1 MTVFGSAEWIFAD
14 HGEEI
19 EDLYFLYHDVFAG
32 KANVKTS
39 IRIAAHSKYA
49 LYVNGVFVDCGQY
62 TDYEE
67 YQVYD
72 TIDITGFLKDGENV
86 LEVGQYVCGTEFST
100 ERPAVP
106 GIIYEVVTDTDVL
119 ASSKAG
125 CMVAKDW
132 HYASLREKI
141 TSQLGYNFE
150 YNALADEPV
159 FKASVAAEKEK
170 HLFPRP
176 IKKVRFLPFCEGKLV
191 SQGVFLDRVKTAP
204 KAVRMQKAYLS
215 FCTYE
220 ELLEGVE
227 RKPILSANPLKDYS
241 QPSSELTWN
250 KEEERAGDGVYFVFD
265 LGDEMTGFLDISL
278 SLPKGTEILISYGEH
293 LDDLRVRSE
302 VDGRSFCFRYIA
314 KEGRNDYFDPFHR
327 MGLRYLQIHIYSLT
341 GTLHTVG
348 IRPVEYP
355 VQIKPRVMK
364 DRFHQKIREIG
375 IRTLLLC
382 MHEHYEDCPC
392 REQAFYMM
400 DSRNQML
407 CGYEVFEG
415 FEFPR
420 AALLLAAKS
429 LRKDGLLEL
438 CVPGKVSLNIPAFTA
453 VYPRAVLE
461 YMEYSGED
469 AFGKEMFPVL
479 KTIAEGFRKRIASN
493 GLIPNYPGDDMW
505 NFYEWREGLVGEN
518 MSDSEI
524 FDCPLNAFISDAF
537 YCMSEICKRV
547 APDWQEEYLLLHRNL
562 NAAMHREF
570 FDESSG
576 AYLTRRQDGV
586 PQHALTQGLML
597 YVGAVPSKWEERAC
611 ESIKS
616 GALIPASI
624 SMTIYVFEGLLQ
636 HGDNR
641 AYVLSEIDRIWGDM
655 VWDGAKTFWETDAG
669 AADFWRAGSLCH
681 GWSALPVYIF
691 NKYYPEL

>member
-1 MTVFGSAEWIFAD
+1 MNRFDCE
-14 HGEEI
+14 
-19 EDLYFLYHDVFAG
+19 L
-32 KANVKTS
+32 S
-39 IRIAAHSKYA
+39 I
-49 LYVNGVFVDCGQY
+49 
-62 TDYEE
+62 
-67 YQVYD
+67 
-72 TIDITGFLKDGENV
+72 LK
-86 LEVGQYVCGTEFST
+86 
-100 ERPAVP
+100 
-106 GIIYEVVTDTDVL
+106 
-119 ASSKAG
+119 
-125 CMVAKDW
+125 
-132 HYASLREKI
+132 
-141 TSQLGYNFE
+141 
-150 YNALADEPV
+150 EPR
-159 FKASVAAEKEK
+159 
-170 HLFPRP
+170 RP
-176 IKKVRFLPFCEGKLV
+176 IL
-191 SQGVFLDRVKTAP
+191 
-204 KAVRMQKAYLS
+204 
-215 FCTYE
+215 
-220 ELLEGVE
+220 
-227 RKPILSANPLKDYS
+227 
-241 QPSSELTWN
+241 
-250 KEEERAGDGVYFVFD
+250 
-265 LGDEMTGFLDISL
+265 
-278 SLPKGTEILISYGEH
+278 
-293 LDDLRVRSE
+293 
-302 VDGRSFCFRYIA
+302 
-314 KEGRNDYFDPFHR
+314 
-327 MGLRYLQIHIYSLT
+327 
-341 GTLHTVG
+341 
-348 IRPVEYP
+348 
-355 VQIKPRVMK
+355 
-364 DRFHQKIREIG
+364 
-375 IRTLLLC
+375 
-382 MHEHYEDCPC
+382 PC
-392 REQAFYMM
+392 RETKTH
-400 DSRNQML
+400 SRNQML

-429 LRKDGLLEL
+429 LREDGLLEL

-453 VYPRAVLE
+453 IYPRAVLE

-479 KTIAEGFRKRIASN
+479 KTISEGFRKRIASN

-597 YVGAVPSKWEERAC
+597 YVGAVPSKWEERVC
-611 ESIKS
+611 ESIRN

-655 VWDGAKTFWETDAG
+655 VWNSAKTFWETDAG
-669 AADFWRAGSLCH
+669 AADFWRSGSLCH